1 MKTYEVTI
9 TETLEMTVEVEAKN
23 RLEAEQIISDRWRNG
38 DYILDAE
45 TFQGVTF
52 RAHLPER
59 THER

>member
-1 MKTYEVTI
+1 MKTYKVTI
-9 TETLEMTVEVEAKN
+9 TETLEMTVEVEAGN

-52 RAHLPER
+52 QARLPER
-59 THER
+59 TYER

>member
-1 MKTYEVTI
+1 MKTYKVTI
-9 TETLEMTVEVEAKN
+9 TETLEMTVEVEAGN

-38 DYILDAE
+38 DYIHDAE

-52 RAHLPER
+52 KARLPER